1 MRFCFVVISRPTEVV
16 LLLKLGENEV
26 CLAKKSGQKKV
37 GAGFKPAPTSVPSH
51 KIAFLFG
58 KAQGLQEERSF

>member
-1 MRFCFVVISRPTEVV
+1 LFCGDCPATAVV

-26 CLAKKSGQKKV
+26 CFGKKKQPDKKNC
-37 GAGFKPAPTSVPSH
+37 PAAFPFPAC

-58 KAQGLQEERSF
+58 KTQGLQVNR